1 LSDRTYKSPAGRR
14 RRLLILGGA
23 ALAVAVAVLLAL
35 GPLRSRQP
43 MEITYT
49 ELLTAL
55 AEGRVTEVTVVAGT
69 RVEGRLEPDGPL
81 ELDAPLEQDGGLG
94 PDGRRDPVGTD
105 QAVREFRTL
114 LPIPDS
120 DRIMEHL
127 EAAGVPISAQSA
139 SSTPASRVVLALGL
153 TVGVLVILFIAR
165 NGPGARALRFAGFQG
180 RMAGPEESHV
190 SFRDVAGA
198 DEAKADL
205 EEVVQFLRAPE
216 RFTMLGGRMP
226 RGVLLA
232 GDPGNG
238 KTLLARAVAGEA
250 DCAFF
255 FASGSDFVE
264 MYVGTGAARI
274 RDLFRRAREH
284 TPAIVFIDEID
295 AIGRRRGSANASG
308 SQDEREHALNQL
320 LVEMDGFEQN
330 DRMVVLAA
338 TNRADVLD
346 PALLRPGRF
355 DRRVVVG
362 YPDLRGREGILA
374 VHASTLPLADD
385 VCLESLA
392 RGTAGMSG
400 ADLANVVNEAALC
413 AGRRGSSRVARVD
426 FEEGWD
432 RVLLG
437 SERKSMVLSTDEKRL
452 TAYHEAGH
460 AIVGLVLP
468 VLDPVHKV
476 TIIPRER
483 SLGVTAS
490 FPVRDQHTQS
500 LAQLRARLVML
511 MAGRAAEEH
520 VLGPDEVTTGAG
532 NDIERATRIARQM
545 VARYGMSQR
554 VGMVDVSGESDPV
567 AEDTAR
573 IVDEEVRRLVDEAY
587 RAAADMLVEHED
599 LMHRMAASLL
609 ERETLGA
616 EELEALVRDAEL
628 PPRATAGMDA
638 RGGEA
643 RPGGLSKMVP

>member
-1 LSDRTYKSPAGRR
+1 MKAQSPLFRGRR
-14 RRLLILGGA
+14 RF
-23 ALAVAVAVLLAL
+23 VLLGATAVVVATAAFL
-35 GPLRSRQP
+35 PFGVGGSRAT
-43 MEITYT
+43 ELTYT
-49 ELLTAL
+49 ELLAAL
-55 AEGRVTEVTVVAGT
+55 DEGRVTEVTVVDGA
-69 RVEGRLEPDGPL
+69 RVEGRLVLSPRL
-81 ELDAPLEQDGGLG
+81 EANGSGQGVSDF
-94 PDGRRDPVGTD
+94 
-105 QAVREFRTL
+105 QAL
-114 LPIPDS
+114 LPVPNS
-120 DRIMEHL
+120 DRIIQHL
-127 EAAGVPISAQSA
+127 EAAGVPISAR
-139 SSTPASRVVLALGL
+139 SSSPYPVSRVLPALLGLAL
-153 TVGVLVILFIAR
+153 VLLAVLYLAR
-165 NGPGARALRFAGFQG
+165 NGPAARALRFTGFSG
-180 RMAGPEESHV
+180 RKAGPEQSEV
-190 SFRDVAGA
+190 SFSDVAGA
-198 DEAKADL
+198 EEAKADL
-205 EEVVQFLRAPE
+205 EEVVQFLRAPQ

-255 FASGSDFVE
+255 YASGSDFVE

-274 RDLFRRAREH
+274 RDLFRTVREH
-284 TPAIVFIDEID
+284 APAIVFIDEID
-295 AIGRRRGSANASG
+295 AIGRRRSGANGSG

-320 LVEMDGFEQN
+320 LVEMDGFERH
-330 DRMVVLAA
+330 DRVVVLAA
-338 TNRADVLD
+338 TNRSDVLD

-362 YPDLRGREGILA
+362 YPDLRGRQGIFA
-374 VHASTLPLADD
+374 VHTSTLPLADD
-385 VCLESLA
+385 VSLESLA

-400 ADLANVVNEAALC
+400 ADLANVVNEAALS
-413 AGRRGSSRVARVD
+413 AGRRGSTRVMMQD

-437 SERKSMVLSTDEKRL
+437 SERKSMVLTPEEKRL

-460 AIVGLVLP
+460 AIIGLMLP

-490 FPVRDQHTQS
+490 FPVRDQYTQS

-520 VLGPDEVTTGAG
+520 LLGPEEVTTGAG

-545 VARYGMSQR
+545 VARYGMSER
-554 VGMVDVSGESDPV
+554 VGMVDVTGESDPV
-567 AEDTAR
+567 AEGTAR

-587 RAAADMLVEHED
+587 RVSAGMLREHED
-599 LMHRMAASLL
+599 LMHRMAAALL

-616 EELEALVRDAEL
+616 GELDTLVRGAALSPLAE
-628 PPRATAGMDA
+628 TEMSA
-638 RGGEA
+638 RLGEESSA
-643 RPGGLSKMVP
+643 A

>member
-1 LSDRTYKSPAGRR
+1 MNHRTSKDPLFGGRR
-14 RRLLILGGA
+14 HFVLLGGA
-23 ALAVAVAVLLAL
+23 AVVFVTAAFLLF
-35 GPLRSRQP
+35 GPLGGPQAT
-43 MEITYT
+43 ELTYT
-49 ELLTAL
+49 ELLTAVRD
-55 AEGRVTEVTVVAGT
+55 GRVTEVTIVDGAK
-69 RVEGRLEPDGPL
+69 VEGRARLDGS
-81 ELDAPLEQDGGLG
+81 A
-94 PDGRRDPVGTD
+94 
-105 QAVREFRTL
+105 QAVTDFRAL
-114 LPIPDS
+114 LPIPNS
-120 DRIMEHL
+120 DRIVQHL
-127 EAAGVPISAQSA
+127 EAAGVPISAQS
-139 SSTPASRVVLALGL
+139 SSPSRASRVLPVLGL
-153 TVGVLVILFIAR
+153 VLVLLAVLYLAR
-165 NGPGARALRFAGFQG
+165 NGPVARALRFAGFSG
-180 RMAGPEESHV
+180 RKAGPEQSEV
-190 SFRDVAGA
+190 SFSDVAGA
-198 DEAKADL
+198 EEAKADL
-205 EEVVQFLRAPE
+205 EEVVQFLRAPQ

-255 FASGSDFVE
+255 YASGSDFVE

-274 RDLFRRAREH
+274 RDLFRTVREH
-284 TPAIVFIDEID
+284 APAIVFIDEID
-295 AIGRRRGSANASG
+295 AIGRRRSGTNGSG

-330 DRMVVLAA
+330 DRVVVLAA
-338 TNRADVLD
+338 TNRSDVLD

-362 YPDLRGREGILA
+362 YPDLRGRQGIFA
-374 VHASTLPLADD
+374 VHTSTLPLADD
-385 VCLESLA
+385 VSLESLA

-400 ADLANVVNEAALC
+400 ADLANVVNEAALS
-413 AGRRGSSRVARVD
+413 AGRRGSTRVMMQD

-437 SERKSMVLSTDEKRL
+437 SERKSMVLTLEEKRL

-460 AIVGLVLP
+460 AIIGLMLP

-490 FPVRDQHTQS
+490 FPVRDQYTQS

-520 VLGPDEVTTGAG
+520 LLGPEEVTTGAG

-545 VARYGMSQR
+545 VARYGMSER

-587 RAAADMLVEHED
+587 RVSAGMLVEHED
-599 LMHRMAASLL
+599 LMHRMATALL

-616 EELEALVRDAEL
+616 EELQTLVEGAAL
-628 PPRATAGMDA
+628 PPLTET
-638 RGGEA
+638 EA
-643 RPGGLSKMVP
+643 RARLAEGSSAA